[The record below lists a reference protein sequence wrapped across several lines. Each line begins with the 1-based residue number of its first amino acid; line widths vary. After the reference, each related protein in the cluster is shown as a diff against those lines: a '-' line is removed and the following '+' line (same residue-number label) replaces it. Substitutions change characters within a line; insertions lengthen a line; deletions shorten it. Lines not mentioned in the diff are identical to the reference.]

1 RDIAD
6 RVVDDVVRVAR
17 PSGAIDKECQPVVL
31 AECREGREPDG
42 PFLSV
47 TRDPPSGHDW
57 RGEQTAGDR
66 RHRRFLTN
74 DAIAGGAEGFGRL
87 WLPYGT
93 PPRLCRAR
101 CHRRVLGDISI
112 RADGVTRQTR
122 VRLCECLCTLFDAER
137 PSPSMKMRPMP
148 RGRLITL
155 VPFAL
160 VSALA
165 VGVALAGYIASP
177 HAPPTSA
184 RVGTSTPPPNPPPPA
199 AAPPPTPD
207 PPGPPTPRPPD
218 PPPTPRR
225 PTTAPDILQGHNA
238 LRP

>member
-1 RDIAD
+1 CLAAMY
-6 RVVDDVVRVAR
+6 RVAQR
-17 PSGAIDKECQPVVL
+17 RGLTSEVQ
-31 AECREGREPDG
+31 REERGYTRGRERV
-42 PFLSV
+42 S
-47 TRDPPSGHDW
+47 
-57 RGEQTAGDR
+57 RGEGSPDAQRDQNATDGIGRDERCDHRRIRDAVIGQADGRARLDGRATPSRLLDR
-66 RHRRFLTN
+66 RASR
-74 DAIAGGAEGFGRL
+74 AIAGGAEGFGRL

-93 PPRLCRAR
+93 PPRDCRAR
-101 CHRRVLGDISI
+101 CHGRVLGDISI

-122 VRLCECLCTLFDAER
+122 VRLCECLCTLFDAEH

-184 RVGTSTPPPNPPPPA
+184 RVGTSSSPA
-199 AAPPPTPD
+199 
-207 PPGPPTPRPPD
+207 
-218 PPPTPRR
+218 
-225 PTTAPDILQGHNA
+225 NA
-238 LRP
+238 